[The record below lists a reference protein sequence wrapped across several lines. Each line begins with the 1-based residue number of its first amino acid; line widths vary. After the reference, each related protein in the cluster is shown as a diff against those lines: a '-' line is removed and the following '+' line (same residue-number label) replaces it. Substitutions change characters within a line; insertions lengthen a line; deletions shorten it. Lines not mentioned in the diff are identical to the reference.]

1 MYFDRKKMRA
11 LREKEGLSQ
20 EALAKKIA
28 VSSKNYYSWESGR
41 GLPSLKN
48 YFSLCMHF
56 GEYFDGDGLTQQPL
70 IDPEPEAEELVTE
83 S

>member
-20 EALAKKIA
+20 EALAQKIA

-41 GLPSLKN
+41 ALPSLKN
-48 YFSLCMHF
+48 YFSLCEHF
-56 GEYFDGDGLTQQPL
+56 GEYFDGVSQHQPPT
-70 IDPEPEAEELVTE
+70 IEEERSEPA
-83 S
+83 